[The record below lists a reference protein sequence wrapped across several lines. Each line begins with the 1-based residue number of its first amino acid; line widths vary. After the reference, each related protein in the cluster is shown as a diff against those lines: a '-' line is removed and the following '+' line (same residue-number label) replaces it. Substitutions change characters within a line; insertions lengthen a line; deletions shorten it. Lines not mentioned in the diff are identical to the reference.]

1 MCNPTKKQNHA
12 FWTKK
17 EKKLKD
23 FSHFIKNMNKNMNPE
38 ILKFKRSHVYV
49 YSYLCFYV
57 FPYFYIFIISI
68 WWQFV
73 LAKVI
78 SCSNPSVINYPGE
91 FFVEKNSSSVGL
103 EFKDPFLTT
112 YSPTWSKN
120 KLSRVYEKCNH
131 RNFRFNLKIGHLKF
145 HRKTDIVR
153 FQLLRFKLVKF
164 AIFT

>member
-1 MCNPTKKQNHA
+1 
-12 FWTKK
+12 
-17 EKKLKD
+17 
-23 FSHFIKNMNKNMNPE
+23 MNPE
-38 ILKFKRSHVYV
+38 ILKFKGSHI
-49 YSYLCFYV
+49 YV

-112 YSPTWSKN
+112 HSPTWSKN
-120 KLSRVYEKCNH
+120 KLSRVFEICNH

-153 FQLLRFKLVKF
+153 FQLLRFKLVKICNIYLGF
-164 AIFT
+164 CFCYLSQLLANSSFFPVFF

>member
-1 MCNPTKKQNHA
+1 MCNPTKEQNHA

-23 FSHFIKNMNKNMNPE
+23 YSPE
-38 ILKFKRSHVYV
+38 YFFNVSARTLSKIWILKSWNLKNLIFMFFLIFMS
-49 YSYLCFYV
+49 SLSV
-57 FPYFYIFIISI
+57 FGVF
-68 WWQFV
+68 

-103 EFKDPFLTT
+103 KFKDPFLTT
-112 YSPTWSKN
+112 YSPKWSKN
-120 KLSRVYEKCNH
+120 KLSRVFEKCNH

>member
-1 MCNPTKKQNHA
+1 
-12 FWTKK
+12 
-17 EKKLKD
+17 
-23 FSHFIKNMNKNMNPE
+23 MNPE
-38 ILKFKRSHVYV
+38 ILKFKGSHI
-49 YSYLCFYV
+49 YV
-57 FPYFYIFIISI
+57 FPYFYIYIISI

-153 FQLLRFKLVKF
+153 FQLLRFKLVKICNIYLGFVF
-164 AIFT
+164 AISLNCLQIRLFFPFSFNLLKLKKVCRVSKHLK